1 MAIAKATYVQVA
13 CEPATD
19 TIYVTNANGNTVSVI
34 NGATCNAQTISGCAQ
49 SAPVPVEQLPD
60 GIAVDQQTDA
70 AYITSIVDG
79 DVSRTDGRACTP
91 THIPPDC
98 RSEPIPARIGGWGMA
113 IALDP
118 TAGTAYVPNNDDDT
132 VSMFAFWRRGPV
144 DAACRS

>member
-19 TIYVTNANGNTVSVI
+19 TIYVTNA
-34 NGATCNAQTISGCAQ
+34 
-49 SAPVPVEQLPD
+49 
-60 GIAVDQQTDA
+60 
-70 AYITSIVDG
+70 
-79 DVSRTDGRACTP
+79 
-91 THIPPDC
+91 
-98 RSEPIPARIGGWGMA
+98 GWGIA

-118 TAGTAYVPNNDDDT
+118 TAGTACVPNNDDDT